1 MRIDELLRTGDGP
14 VFSFE
19 FGPPRTPEAEL
30 ALWQA
35 VEELRPLDPAFVSV
49 TWGAGGSTRGPT
61 LETVRRMH
69 QLHGLEAMPHLTCI
83 GSTRAELTE
92 LVRSIAADGIDNLL
106 TLRGDGEPDELS
118 SAAELASL
126 ARAETD
132 LCLVGAAYPEST
144 ELDYVRA
151 KVDAGVSV
159 LITQLFFDN
168 ADYLR
173 FVDRLRAA
181 GIDVPVLPG
190 IIPITA
196 TGQLQRLV
204 SLCGATI
211 PPALERELGLRADDP
226 RAVADFGVAYAT
238 AQCAALLDAGAPGI
252 HLYTLNRSP
261 ATRAIVSALRCGY
274 ATRRAKSSA
283 PMRSRSSAAT
293 SEAASASM
301 LSVTERS

>member
-1 MRIDELLRTGDGP
+1 VRIDELLRADAGP

-19 FGPPRTPEAEL
+19 FGPPRSPEAEL

-35 VEELRPLDPAFVSV
+35 VEELRALDPAFVSV

-69 QLHGLEAMPHLTCI
+69 ELHGLEAMPHLTCI
-83 GSTRAELTE
+83 GSTRAELTG
-92 LVRSIAADGIDNLL
+92 LVRTIAGDGIDNLL
-106 TLRGDGEPDELS
+106 ALRGDGDDIRDIAT
-118 SAAELASL
+118 AADLTALAI
-126 ARAETD
+126 AEAG
-132 LCLVGAAYPEST
+132 LCVVGACYPESD

-151 KVDAGVSV
+151 KVDAGASV

-168 ADYLR
+168 AHYFR

-190 IIPITA
+190 VIPITHA
-196 TGQLQRLV
+196 GQLARMV
-204 SLCGATI
+204 SLCGAGI

-238 AQCAALLDAGAPGI
+238 AQCAELLAGGAPGI

-261 ATRAIVSALRCGY
+261 ATRAIVSALRCGH
-274 ATRRAKSSA
+274 AAVRRRG
-283 PMRSRSSAAT
+283 PTAAG
-293 SEAASASM
+293 
-301 LSVTERS
+301 

>member
-1 MRIDELLRTGDGP
+1 MRIDDLLLRGGP

-30 ALWQA
+30 GLWSA
-35 VEELRPLDPAFVSV
+35 VEELRSLDPAFVSV

-69 QLHGLEAMPHLTCI
+69 EVHGLEAMPHLTCI
-83 GSTRAELTE
+83 GSPREELRA
-92 LVRSIAADGIDNLL
+92 LVRGIAADGIDNLL
-106 TLRGDGEPDELS
+106 VLRGDGEPGDLS
-118 SAAELASL
+118 SGAELAAL
-126 ARAETD
+126 AREEAPG
-132 LCLVGAAYPEST
+132 LCLVGAAYPESD

-168 ADYLR
+168 ACYFR
-173 FVDRLRAA
+173 FVERIRRA

-190 IIPITA
+190 IIPITHA
-196 TGQLQRLV
+196 GQLARMA
-204 SLCGATI
+204 SLCRASI
-211 PPALERELGLRADDP
+211 LPALERELGLRADDP

-238 AQCAALLDAGAPGI
+238 AQCFELLAGGAPGV

-261 ATRAIVSALRCGY
+261 ATRAIVSALRVG
-274 ATRRAKSSA
+274 ASANVTRR
-283 PMRSRSSAAT
+283 
-293 SEAASASM
+293 
-301 LSVTERS
+301 

>member
-1 MRIDELLRTGDGP
+1 MRIDELLRASAGP
-14 VFSFE
+14 LFSFE

-35 VEELRPLDPAFVSV
+35 VEELRALDPAFVSV
-49 TWGAGGSTRGPT
+49 TWGAGGSTRGAT

-69 QLHGLEAMPHLTCI
+69 ELHGLEAMPHLTCT
-83 GSTRAELTE
+83 GSTRDELRS
-92 LVRSIAADGIDNLL
+92 LVRAIAADGIDNLL
-106 TLRGDGEPDELS
+106 VLRGDPPRDGADVRELS
-118 SAAELASL
+118 GAAELAAL
-126 ARAETD
+126 AAGEAG
-132 LCLVGAAYPEST
+132 LCVVGACYPESR

-168 ADYLR
+168 AHYLR

-190 IIPITA
+190 IIPVTNV
-196 TGQLQRLV
+196 GQLQRMV
-204 SLCGATI
+204 SMCGASI

-238 AQCAALLDAGAPGI
+238 AQCAQLLAAGAPGI
-252 HLYTLNRSP
+252 HLFTLNRSP
-261 ATRAIVSALRCGY
+261 ATRAIVSALRSGH
-274 ATRRAKSSA
+274 AARPARDSARAARTGGLRR
-283 PMRSRSSAAT
+283 
-293 SEAASASM
+293 
-301 LSVTERS
+301 

>member
-1 MRIDELLRTGDGP
+1 MRIDELLRAGGGP

-35 VEELRPLDPAFVSV
+35 VEELRALDPAFVSV
-49 TWGAGGSTRGPT
+49 TWRPAHSAGGSTRGPT

-69 QLHGLEAMPHLTCI
+69 ELHGLEAMPHLTGI
-83 GSTRAELTE
+83 GSSAAELRE
-92 LVRSIAADGIDNLL
+92 LVRGIAVDGIDNLL
-106 TLRGDGEPDELS
+106 VLRGDGEPGEIS
-118 SAAELASL
+118 SAADLAAL
-126 ARAETD
+126 AAEESA
-132 LCLVGAAYPEST
+132 LCLVGGCYPESD

-181 GIDVPVLPG
+181 RIDVPVLPG

-196 TGQLQRLV
+196 IGQLERLA
-204 SLCGATI
+204 SLCRATI

-261 ATRAIVSALRCGY
+261 ATRSIVSALRCGH
-274 ATRRAKSSA
+274 AACMAGARC
-283 PMRSRSSAAT
+283 RSSRAG
-293 SEAASASM
+293 E
-301 LSVTERS
+301 LR

>member
-1 MRIDELLRTGDGP
+1 MRIDELLRAGHGP

-30 ALWQA
+30 SLWQA
-35 VEELRPLDPAFVSV
+35 VEELRALDPAFVSV

-61 LETVRRMH
+61 LDTVRRMH
-69 QLHGLEAMPHLTCI
+69 ELHGLEAMPHLTCI
-83 GSTRAELTE
+83 GSSADDLRA
-92 LVRSIAADGIDNLL
+92 LVRTIAADGIDNLL
-106 TLRGDGEPDELS
+106 TLRGDGEPGEVS
-118 SAAELASL
+118 SAAELAAL

-132 LCLVGAAYPEST
+132 LCLVGACYPESH

-173 FVDRLRAA
+173 FVERLRAV

-196 TGQLQRLV
+196 VGQVRRLV

-238 AQCAALLDAGAPGI
+238 AQGAALLDAGAPGV

-261 ATRAIVSALRCGY
+261 ATRAIVSALRCGH
-274 ATRRAKSSA
+274 AALGDRA
-283 PMRSRSSAAT
+283 RGLR
-293 SEAASASM
+293 
-301 LSVTERS
+301 

>member
-1 MRIDELLRTGDGP
+1 MRIDRLLRAGGGP

-30 ALWQA
+30 SLWQA
-35 VEELRPLDPAFVSV
+35 VEELRALDPAFVSV

-69 QLHGLEAMPHLTCI
+69 ELHGLEAMPHLTGV
-83 GSTRAELTE
+83 GSSADDLRA
-92 LVRSIAADGIDNLL
+92 LVRGIAADGIDNLL
-106 TLRGDGEPDELS
+106 VLRGDGEAGQIS
-118 SAAELASL
+118 SGADLAGL
-126 ARAETD
+126 ARAEAPD
-132 LCLVGAAYPEST
+132 LCLVGACYPESG

-168 ADYLR
+168 TDYFR

-181 GIDVPVLPG
+181 GIETPVLPG
-190 IIPITA
+190 IIPITHA
-196 TGQLQRLV
+196 GQLARMA
-204 SLCGATI
+204 SLCRAKI
-211 PPALERELGLRADDP
+211 PASLERELGLRADDP

-238 AQCAALLDAGAPGI
+238 AQCYELLAGGALGV

-261 ATRAIVSALRCGY
+261 ATRAVVSALR
-274 ATRRAKSSA
+274 SA
-283 PMRSRSSAAT
+283 PTVASRRPTPAGPGH
-293 SEAASASM
+293 
-301 LSVTERS
+301 

>member
-1 MRIDELLRTGDGP
+1 MRIDDLLRAGQ

-30 ALWQA
+30 SLWQA
-35 VEELRPLDPAFVSV
+35 VEELRALDPAFVSV

-69 QLHGLEAMPHLTCI
+69 ELHGLEAMPHLTGV
-83 GSTRAELTE
+83 GSSADDLRS
-92 LVRSIAADGIDNLL
+92 LVRGIADDGIENLL
-106 TLRGDGEPDELS
+106 VLRGDGETGEI
-118 SAAELASL
+118 ASGADMARL
-126 ARAETD
+126 ARAEAPD
-132 LCLVGAAYPEST
+132 LCLVGGCYPESD

-151 KVDAGVSV
+151 KVAAGVTV

-168 ADYLR
+168 AHYFR
-173 FVDRLRAA
+173 FVDRVRAA

-190 IIPITA
+190 IIPITHA
-196 TGQLQRLV
+196 GQLARMV
-204 SLCGATI
+204 SLCRASI

-238 AQCAALLDAGAPGI
+238 AQCFELLAGGAPGV

-261 ATRAIVSALRCGY
+261 ATRAIVSALVAGRV
-274 ATRRAKSSA
+274 AIRANVNSGI
-283 PMRSRSSAAT
+283 
-293 SEAASASM
+293 
-301 LSVTERS
+301 